1 MFLFKDKKRSFEIM
15 LSFEIKVFKFSVM
28 NGNTLNMFVPFA

>member
-15 LSFEIKVFKFSVM
+15 LSFGKVFKFYVM
-28 NGNTLNMFVPFA
+28 NGNALNMFVPFA